1 MRKSSSAL
9 IKLLPIFLYTS
20 IFAGRSLHHWLL
32 RSSGFNRCIFAL
44 EFAWAISFIIL
55 VTAYFLLKKAKP
67 KVGMSKKRLTICMI
81 VAFVMS
87 ITGAF
92 LSKWV
97 LSVVKL
103 SYSGDVFQFAFQII
117 IGFSMTMIGLW
128 LINCDE

>member
-1 MRKSSSAL
+1 
-9 IKLLPIFLYTS
+9 
-20 IFAGRSLHHWLL
+20 
-32 RSSGFNRCIFAL
+32 
-44 EFAWAISFIIL
+44 
-55 VTAYFLLKKAKP
+55 
-67 KVGMSKKRLTICMI
+67 MI